1 MGSLDAIVG
10 PAVYLDANTLI
21 YAVENVPVLG
31 DRMRALF
38 GRIDAGELRGLTSEL
53 SLAEALVKP
62 VRDGARAT
70 ALAYERL
77 IDPAGR
83 LGVVPVSRDVLV
95 RAAEL
100 RAAHASLR
108 LPDAIHAATS
118 LLRGCTTFLTNDARL
133 QSVATLPVL
142 LLSGMT

>member
-1 MGSLDAIVG
+1 MRSLNAIVG

-38 GRIDAGELRGLTSEL
+38 QRIDAGELRGVTSEP
-53 SLAEALVKP
+53 SLAETLVKP
-62 VRDGARAT
+62 LRDGARIT

-83 LGVVPVSRDVLV
+83 LGVVPVSRPILV
-95 RAAEL
+95 KAAEL
-100 RAAHASLR
+100 RAAHAALK
-108 LPDAIHAATS
+108 LPDAIHAATA
-118 LLRGCTTFLTNDARL
+118 LLHGCTTFLANDARFH
-133 QSVATLPVL
+133 SVSALPVL
-142 LLSGMT
+142 LLSAMP